1 MITGVTI
8 EMTTHCNRRCP
19 DCCAGV
25 GINRVLQHHD
35 WEYFERAAKALHG
48 IERVN
53 LTGGEPT
60 AHPRFAEYVSR
71 FKELFGCKRLTLS
84 TNGYRVKQHIEVIKI
99 HFDSVDF
106 SDYGD
111 NLSALRLLCWYGIE
125 VNVYQA
131 GLLGINFTPRS
142 KRGTGSC
149 FRACAQSGMVAYA
162 DGKLY
167 GCCVAP
173 GITGAQGIDLWANWR
188 DIIETAKLPCA
199 DCWFAT

>member
-19 DCCAGV
+19 ECCAGV
-25 GINRVLQHHD
+25 GINRVLQHHP
-35 WEYFERAAKALHG
+35 WEYFEQAAKVLYG
-48 IERVN
+48 IERIN

-60 AHPRFAEYVSR
+60 AHPQFAEFVPR
-71 FKELFGCKRLTLS
+71 FRELFGCKLLTLS
-84 TNGYRVKQHIEVIKI
+84 TNGYRVANYLDLIAEE
-99 HFDSVDF
+99 FDQVDF

-111 NLSALRLLCWYGIE
+111 NRDVLGLLRLRVWK
-125 VNVYQA
+125 VNVYDA
-131 GLLGINFTPRS
+131 GLLGVNHISRAT
-142 KRGTGSC
+142 RGTGSC
-149 FRACAQSGMVAYA
+149 FRACKESGMVAYA

-173 GITGAQGIDLWANWR
+173 GVNPALGWSPGVNWR
-188 DIIETAKLPCA
+188 EVVEQAPLPCF